1 MGKLTS
7 VEKGTVVLLH
17 VCAHNPTGVD
27 PTKEQWHEI
36 AKVMKE
42 RDLFPFFDCAYQGY
56 ATGDLDS
63 DAYAVRY
70 FADQGFQFVLAQ
82 SFAKNMGLYGE
93 RIGALHVM
101 TGSKEEAARVL
112 SQVNIIIRRMY
123 SNNPIHGAKIV
134 SRVLGDKEN
143 FEAWYGELKLVAGRI
158 LKMREMLRGALE
170 ELKTPGNWEH
180 ITKQI
185 GMFSYTGLTRKLC
198 IFV

>member
-1 MGKLTS
+1 MLDFEGMMGKLTS
-7 VEKGTVVLLH
+7 VEKGTVVVLH

-56 ATGDLDS
+56 ATGNLDA

-93 RIGALHVM
+93 RIGALHIM
-101 TGSKEEAARVL
+101 TGSKEEAGRVL
-112 SQVNIIIRRMY
+112 SQLI
-123 SNNPIHGAKIV
+123 
-134 SRVLGDKEN
+134 
-143 FEAWYGELKLVAGRI
+143 
-158 LKMREMLRGALE
+158 
-170 ELKTPGNWEH
+170 
-180 ITKQI
+180 
-185 GMFSYTGLTRKLC
+185 
-198 IFV
+198 